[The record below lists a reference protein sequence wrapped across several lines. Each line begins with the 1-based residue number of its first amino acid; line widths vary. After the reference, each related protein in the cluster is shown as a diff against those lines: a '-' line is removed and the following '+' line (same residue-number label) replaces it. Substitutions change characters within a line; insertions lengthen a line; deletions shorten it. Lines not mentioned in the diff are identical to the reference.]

1 MDDDGIPVPVPKVG
15 IGNED
20 LAEEEFAPVGAN
32 GFTIPADFDD
42 PKH

>member
-20 LAEEEFAPVGAN
+20 LAEEVAPVGAN